1 MWNAED
7 SVQDYHLLD
16 PSSLRSG
23 YLLRRQ
29 SYLYTTHRPLSK
41 VQNFLQK
48 SQTFLYFPYADDND
62 MLCISKRRRFLRDS
76 AERPSPQSYGAVL
89 NLFPVLNQR

>member
-7 SVQDYHLLD
+7 SVQDHHLLH

-41 VQNFLQK
+41 I
-48 SQTFLYFPYADDND
+48 QTFLYFPYADND
-62 MLCISKRRRFLRDS
+62 MLCFRKRRRFLRDS
-76 AERPSPQSYGAVL
+76 AEKPSSQTNGTVL